1 MVGNGRQT
9 IIRQENEGRFG
20 DMPVTKAHELF
31 LHEVGDIYDAEHRFL
46 EGQQEMVQNATDEEF
61 RGAIQEH
68 IQQTRQHI
76 VNLERVFEE
85 LGEERRRETCDASQ
99 GLVNEARKGVAEA
112 GNGTVRD
119 CVIVA
124 AVAKVE
130 HYEIAG
136 YRNLITGAQLMGHTG
151 VERLLR
157 ENLRQ
162 EEETARIAEQSAE
175 KLLRK
180 AMQEEGGQ
188 EEGERPEEEKGLIDK
203 AKDRFTGQ

>member
-1 MVGNGRQT
+1 
-9 IIRQENEGRFG
+9 
-20 DMPVTKAHELF
+20 MPVTNAYELF

-46 EGQQEMVQNATDEEF
+46 EGQQEMVQNATDEEL

-68 IQQTRQHI
+68 IQQTRQHV

-99 GLVNEARKGVAEA
+99 GLVNEAQKGVAEA

-151 VERLLR
+151 VERILT
-157 ENLRQ
+157 ENLQQ
-162 EEETARIAEQSAE
+162 EEETARIAEGSAE

-188 EEGERPEEEKGLIDK
+188 EEGERSEEEKGLIDK
-203 AKDRFTGQ
+203 AKDRLTGQ

>member
-1 MVGNGRQT
+1 
-9 IIRQENEGRFG
+9 
-20 DMPVTKAHELF
+20 MPVTNAYELF

-46 EGQQEMVQNATDEEF
+46 EGQQEMVQNATDEEL

-68 IQQTRQHI
+68 IQQTRQHV

-85 LGEERRRETCDASQ
+85 LGEERRRETCEASQ
-99 GLVNEARKGVAEA
+99 GLVNEAQKGVAEA

-124 AVAKVE
+124 AVAKAE

-151 VERLLR
+151 VERILT
-157 ENLRQ
+157 ENLQQ
-162 EEETARIAEQSAE
+162 EEETARIAEGSAE

-188 EEGERPEEEKGLIDK
+188 EEGKRSEEEKGLIDK
-203 AKDRFTGQ
+203 AKDRLTGQ

>member
-1 MVGNGRQT
+1 MT
-9 IIRQENEGRFG
+9 L
-20 DMPVTKAHELF
+20 TKAHELF

-46 EGQQEMVQNATDEEF
+46 EGQQEMVQNATDEELG
-61 RGAIQEH
+61 GAIQDH

-76 VNLERVFEE
+76 VNLERVFGE

-99 GLVNEARKGVAEA
+99 GLLNEARKGVAEA
-112 GNGTVRD
+112 GNEAVRD

-136 YRNLITGAQLMGHTG
+136 YRNLITGARLMGHTG
-151 VERLLR
+151 VERLLT
-157 ENLRQ
+157 ENLQQ
-162 EEETARIAEQSAE
+162 EEETARIAEGSAE

-180 AMQEEGGQ
+180 AMQG
-188 EEGERPEEEKGLIDK
+188 EGERPEEEKGFVDK
-203 AKDRFTGQ
+203 AKDTLTGQ